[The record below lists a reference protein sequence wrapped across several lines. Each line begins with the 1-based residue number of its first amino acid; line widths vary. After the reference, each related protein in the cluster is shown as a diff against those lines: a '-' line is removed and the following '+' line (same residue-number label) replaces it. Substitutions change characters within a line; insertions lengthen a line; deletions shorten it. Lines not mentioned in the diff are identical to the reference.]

1 MVVMTQNDTIFD
13 EARRDA
19 MAERLLASCLGMFD
33 IFGAY
38 LGDRLG
44 LYRALAD
51 GGPAT
56 SAELAKR
63 AGCNERYVREWL
75 EQQAVG
81 GVLDVAEPS
90 DDASAR
96 RYALPPEHAE
106 VLLDRDSLNFM
117 APIVRLIVGAT
128 SPRERIL
135 DVYRNGGG
143 VRYGDYGDDLISGQA
158 EINRPPFLQQLGQE
172 WLSAMPDIDAR
183 LRQADP
189 PARIAD
195 IGCGAGWSSI
205 GMARAY
211 PFVRVEGFDLDPAS
225 VEMAKQN
232 VHGSGV
238 EDRVSFE
245 LRDAGDP
252 AHAGA
257 YDLVTIFEAL
267 HDMSDPVGA
276 LKAARTLLAPGGSV
290 LIADENVA
298 EKFDAPGG
306 NIERLMYGWSIVHCL
321 PAGTA
326 DQPSAATGTV
336 MRPETVR
343 RYAKEAGFTSVE
355 VLPIEHLFFRFYR
368 LR

>member
-1 MVVMTQNDTIFD
+1 
-13 EARRDA
+13 
-19 MAERLLASCLGMFD
+19 
-33 IFGAY
+33 
-38 LGDRLG
+38 
-44 LYRALAD
+44 
-51 GGPAT
+51 
-56 SAELAKR
+56 
-63 AGCNERYVREWL
+63 VREWA
-75 EQQAVG
+75 EQQAVS
-81 GVLDVAEPS
+81 GVLDVAEAS
-90 DDASAR
+90 DDAMTR
-96 RYALPPEHAE
+96 RYALSAEHAE
-106 VLLDRDSLNFM
+106 VLLDRESLNFM

-158 EINRPPFLQQLGQE
+158 EINRPPFLRQLGQE
-172 WLSAMPDIDAR
+172 WIPAMPDVDTR
-183 LRQADP
+183 LRQTDP

-195 IGCGAGWSSI
+195 LGCGAGWSSI
-205 GMARAY
+205 GMARSY
-211 PFVRVEGFDLDPAS
+211 PGVRVDGFDLDPAS
-225 VEMAKQN
+225 VEMAKAN
-232 VHGSGV
+232 LRGSGV
-238 EDRVSFE
+238 EARVSFE

-276 LKAARTLLAPGGSV
+276 LKAARRLLAPGGSV

-306 NIERLMYGWSIVHCL
+306 DIEPLMYGWSIVHCL
-321 PAGTA
+321 PASMA

-336 MRPETVR
+336 IRPDTVR
-343 RYAKEAGFTSVE
+343 RYAREAGYRSVE

-368 LR
+368 LAV